1 MTIDP
6 ASDPAGESARDPA
19 DAASPGEGET
29 SPTSGGG
36 PLLALVSRGLE
47 FWLRQQCDAIEQLDI
62 RMEGS
67 AARLLRGQLE
77 GVHLVARG
85 VVYQQLE
92 FELVELRS
100 EAIRVR
106 MGALLRRQTVE
117 LENPF
122 RIQGEVTFTSDGLS
136 RSLASPAWQDFGD
149 DLAEELLGLSPL
161 SAVRIT
167 GDHLVFSAS
176 SPGAE
181 VPLERAARLEAAE
194 AALVLQPL
202 DEGPSLTLPM
212 DPEIRIEHAVVGGGL
227 LQLWGE
233 AKVIP

>member
-1 MTIDP
+1 MSTDP
-6 ASDPAGESARDPA
+6 ASEADPSL
-19 DAASPGEGET
+19 
-29 SPTSGGG
+29 TSGGG
-36 PLLALVSRGLE
+36 PLLALVARGLE

-92 FELVELRS
+92 FEAVELRS
-100 EAIRVR
+100 EAIRLR
-106 MGALLRRQTVE
+106 LGPLLRRQTVE

-136 RSLASPAWQDFGD
+136 RSLASPAWHSFGD
-149 DLAEELLGLSPL
+149 DLAEELLGLAPL

-167 GDHLVFSAS
+167 GDHLVFSTS
-176 SPGAE
+176 PPGAE
-181 VPLERAARLEAAE
+181 VPLERAARLAAAE
-194 AALVLQPL
+194 AGLVLHPL
-202 DEGPSLTLPM
+202 DDGPTVTLPI
-212 DPEIRIEHAVVGGGL
+212 DPDIRIEQAVVGGGL
-227 LQLWGE
+227 LQLQGK